1 MARDAGED
9 TVVETVCRELPDD
22 SAEVRAENMLSP
34 SSEEE
39 DMEPEHIGQQPA
51 VGGQEPA
58 VGGQEPST
66 GFLDKDSMA
75 GWSVI
80 KKRIMTQRNQ
90 NWIIVRDKISG
101 TWKFGK
107 IAVFNKVW
115 RGRLLRKMP
124 FRSKVLM
131 YMEEIWGTSLVQGE
145 PEGKVVSESLQVL
158 FEQCNGRLWDLAV
171 GEYSDIV
178 EELPAD

>member
-9 TVVETVCRELPDD
+9 TVVEKVCRELPDD
-22 SAEVRAENMLSP
+22 SAEVRAENMLSS

-80 KKRIMTQRNQ
+80 KKCIMTQGNQ

-101 TWKFGK
+101 TWKFSK

-115 RGRLLRKMP
+115 RGRL
-124 FRSKVLM
+124 
-131 YMEEIWGTSLVQGE
+131 
-145 PEGKVVSESLQVL
+145 
-158 FEQCNGRLWDLAV
+158 
-171 GEYSDIV
+171 
-178 EELPAD
+178 PA